1 MWGLP
6 VGSLRRLIGERPRSS
21 CVAMLGSLELLTR
34 RPEGD
39 GGDLEAVALPEVAA
53 EGLAG
58 RGSGDRSRSDSGEEA

>member
-1 MWGLP
+1 M
-6 VGSLRRLIGERPRSS
+6 
-21 CVAMLGSLELLTR
+21 AMLGSLELLTR

-39 GGDLEAVALPEVAA
+39 GGDLEAVALPEAAA